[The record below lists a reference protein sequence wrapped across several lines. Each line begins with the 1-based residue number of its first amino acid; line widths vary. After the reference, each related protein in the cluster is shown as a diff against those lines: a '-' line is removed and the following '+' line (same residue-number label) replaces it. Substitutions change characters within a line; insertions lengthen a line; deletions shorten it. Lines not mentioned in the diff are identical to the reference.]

1 MKPARSE
8 RRASFVDPR
17 VDRKLRWTVA
27 AFLALVAGIVGL
39 NAHALGGQRGAALE
53 INVMARQRALAERY
67 IKDVLLVT
75 HGYQADPSEDARSLL
90 LNADALLNG
99 GEVPAVQGADESV
112 RILPVDDRL
121 VAAKLREERRLLGE
135 LSDAGDRLASM
146 VTRGPQ
152 FDRQVLTLRVIGAQ
166 LSSISNDAV
175 GQMTEDAES
184 AFARLV
190 VIGIVLGLLGA
201 AAAVFMGLVLR
212 RVGARQSAKFRSLVQ
227 GASDLI
233 TVVDP
238 GGSVM
243 FQSPSLTRVLG
254 IPPEEVLGTRYG
266 ALADEAGAQLLER
279 AIANLAEEPG
289 ATETVQYRLHHRDGS
304 WREVESIVTNLT
316 HDPLVR
322 GLVLNTRDVTERR
335 TLEEELAH
343 QAFHDSLTGLANR
356 ALFHDRVAHALAR
369 TRRQG
374 EGIALVLLD
383 LDGFKTVNDSLGH
396 DAGDELLM
404 GVAGRI
410 QDCLRDSDTV
420 ARLGGDEFAI
430 LMEDQDD
437 RDQSVPVTERILSAL
452 AEPYSIRGR
461 DVFVRASAGIMLH
474 LDAVGETAELI
485 RNADTAM
492 YAAKARGGGGWEL
505 FKPDMHQRAVRR
517 LELEADLRG
526 ALAREEFV
534 VHYQPIVDL
543 STGTVQATEALLRW
557 QHPTRGTVMPND
569 FIPMAE
575 ETGLIV
581 HIGYWVLREAC
592 RQTLEWRRVHD
603 HVPWLAISVNLSAR
617 QIAERDIVQRVRE
630 VLEQTG
636 LDPSALILEI
646 TEGTLVQGIGETAL
660 TLRALKG
667 LGVRL
672 AIDDFGTGSSSLG
685 HLSHFPVDV
694 LKIDKS
700 FVDGLAVAGT
710 EGTALVEAIVE
721 LAKTLRMSTIAE
733 GIEMPEQ
740 LTELQT
746 VGCRSGQGYL
756 FARPMSAQAI
766 DAFLEDRSRADAL
779 A

>member
-1 MKPARSE
+1 MKRARSE

-557 QHPTRGTVMPND
+557 QHPTRGTVMP
-569 FIPMAE
+569 
-575 ETGLIV
+575 
-581 HIGYWVLREAC
+581 
-592 RQTLEWRRVHD
+592 
-603 HVPWLAISVNLSAR
+603 WLPR
-617 QIAERDIVQRVRE
+617 
-630 VLEQTG
+630 
-636 LDPSALILEI
+636 
-646 TEGTLVQGIGETAL
+646 TA
-660 TLRALKG
+660 
-667 LGVRL
+667 
-672 AIDDFGTGSSSLG
+672 
-685 HLSHFPVDV
+685 
-694 LKIDKS
+694 
-700 FVDGLAVAGT
+700 
-710 EGTALVEAIVE
+710 
-721 LAKTLRMSTIAE
+721 
-733 GIEMPEQ
+733 
-740 LTELQT
+740 
-746 VGCRSGQGYL
+746 
-756 FARPMSAQAI
+756 
-766 DAFLEDRSRADAL
+766 
-779 A
+779 